1 MWRIYTA
8 LAGIS
13 ALLLFGSGYAVGRN
27 GEAIRFKEYRVKIEA
42 TQQALLA
49 ENERIRRQYDKI
61 SANANAGFV
70 QAEAAHAAGTGAIR
84 VQQPACPGGGKV
96 PTAAA
101 AAREPEPAAGESRH
115 RTADDATGTITG
127 LTVTP
132 ARCEVIANRA
142 VLDAAQV
149 LHLQGWYEALRQA
162 QE

>member
-70 QAEAAHAAGTGAIR
+70 QAEAAHAAGAGRIR
-84 VQQPACPGGGKV
+84 VRQCPGGGAKV
-96 PTAAA
+96 PAAAA
-101 AAREPEPAAGESRH
+101 AAREPEPAADESRH

-127 LTVTP
+127 LTVTS

-149 LHLQGWYEALRQA
+149 LHLQSWYEALRQA
-162 QE
+162 RE

>member
-27 GEAIRFKEYRVKIEA
+27 GEAIRFKEYRVKIKA

-70 QAEAAHAAGTGAIR
+70 QAEAAHAAGAGRIR
-84 VQQPACPGGGKV
+84 VRQCPGGGAKV
-96 PTAAA
+96 PAAA
-101 AAREPEPAAGESRH
+101 HVAREPEPAAGESGH
-115 RTADDATGTITG
+115 RTADDAAGTFTG

-149 LHLQGWYEALRQA
+149 LHLQSWYEALRQA
-162 QE
+162 RE

>member
-70 QAEAAHAAGTGAIR
+70 QAEAAHAAGAGRIR
-84 VQQPACPGGGKV
+84 VRQCPGGGAKV
-96 PTAAA
+96 PAAA
-101 AAREPEPAAGESRH
+101 HVAGEPGAASAER
-115 RTADDATGTITG
+115 RLDSERDEALSVSAE
-127 LTVTP
+127 
-132 ARCEVIANRA
+132 RCEEIANRA
-142 VLDAAQV
+142 VMDAAQV
-149 LHLQGWYEALRQA
+149 LHLQAFYNGIRAAYGVE
-162 QE
+162 EYP